1 MSFIARGN
9 DSSDNNNIISLVLL
23 SALSFLS
30 VLQKMY
36 ILKTLNINRKFH

>member
-9 DSSDNNNIISLVLL
+9 DSSDNNIISLVLL

>member
-23 SALSFLS
+23 SALSFLCTAKD
-30 VLQKMY
+30 VY
-36 ILKTLNINRKFH
+36 IKNIKY